1 MQKELSGRAGKLFSE
16 RVICKRGGGG
26 QTRMAGI
33 GRPER
38 RGGSKRV
45 PNTIV
50 AKKDSFSAGKMSNID

>member
-38 RGGSKRV
+38 RGGREFEKG
-45 PNTIV
+45 P
-50 AKKDSFSAGKMSNID
+50 